1 MASKSTVA
9 IDESLRKTIKKIAAL
24 LDIPQ
29 GEVIKKA
36 IGDLEQKIL
45 SESLQ
50 TDSIDLSTENRI
62 KQELHHYTEMVWE
75 MESESKKISTKIN
88 GWHRIH

>member
-1 MASKSTVA
+1 M
-9 IDESLRKTIKKIAAL
+9 

-45 SESLQ
+45 SESFQ

-75 MESESKKISTKIN
+75 MIESKKISTKIN
-88 GWHRIH
+88 GWHRIHDDFMFKNWRTGLDDHERKSNK

>member
-1 MASKSTVA
+1 M
-9 IDESLRKTIKKIAAL
+9 

-75 MESESKKISTKIN
+75 MDPKAKKYQQKLMAGTESIDDFMFKNWRT
-88 GWHRIH
+88 GLR

>member
-62 KQELHHYTEMVWE
+62 KQRIASLYRDGLGNG
-75 MESESKKISTKIN
+75 SESKKISTKIN